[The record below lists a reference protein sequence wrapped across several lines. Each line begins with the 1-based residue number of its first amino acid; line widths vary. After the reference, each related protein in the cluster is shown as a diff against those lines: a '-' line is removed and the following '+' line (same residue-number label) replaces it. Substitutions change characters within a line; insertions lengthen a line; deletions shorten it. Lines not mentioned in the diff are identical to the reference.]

1 MVHWHLRQLRQS
13 WFAVGGLELSEIP
26 EVAYDGVLCTF
37 GITATSPSRLNP
49 VMYPDVANPLPVC
62 NLTNSL
68 LFVVYVA
75 VDMSCYFTGLYMIK
89 KYGSSMM
96 VIVSAVALP
105 LQQLVFCMSF
115 IVTTQYAETF
125 YLSDVLALLLVC
137 AGYYVYQ
144 WLSPEGT
151 QGRAEVPG
159 AVPHAQC
166 ASGQDEEKV
175 LAIAPFEP
183 IPSAPPQG
191 REFAPSAPPISGESN

>member
-1 MVHWHLRQLRQS
+1 M
-13 WFAVGGLELSEIP
+13 
-26 EVAYDGVLCTF
+26 AYDGVLCTF
-37 GITATSPSRLNP
+37 GITATSPSRLDP
-49 VMYPDVANPLPVC
+49 VMHPDVTNPLPVC

-89 KYGSSMM
+89 KCGSSMM

-144 WLSPEGT
+144 WLSAEGT
-151 QGRAEVPG
+151 QGRAEVPT

-166 ASGQDEEKV
+166 ASGQVDDEENV
-175 LAIAPFEP
+175 LAIAPFKP

-191 REFAPSAPPISGESN
+191 REFAPSVPPISGELN